1 MTSSFQVLK
10 HRVTPLQREDTGLSI
25 ISPLRRWLKHTWR
38 RPNNADSNG
47 CTRMAL
53 HSARYIQRTPGLVTQ
68 MDSCGYV
75 SIHLWFCNKKQ
86 IIVLK
91 WLCLW
96 IKKNCNLFFFFSS
109 FFLRLMRTSS
119 PYFQIPLTTSHQ
131 NGKYWPPSFWH
142 KLNWILKIFRPSKFS
157 MT

>member
-96 IKKNCNLFFFFSS
+96 IKKILQPFFLLFFFFFKIDEDFRSLFPDS
-109 FFLRLMRTSS
+109 ADNFIS
-119 PYFQIPLTTSHQ
+119 
-131 NGKYWPPSFWH
+131 KWE
-142 KLNWILKIFRPSKFS
+142 ILKIFRPSKFS